1 LGDRIKLIFII
12 TFLFSMGAFAQTPP
26 PFDAKQAQIYFNDA
40 LRLSDK
46 EGGKHWNSKLF
57 GPILF
62 VDYESRNVIANQQDA
77 KGLLRRNGDVFE
89 GKLNAEVEPA
99 NTSVEWSGT
108 LWTMM
113 IWQMI
118 PEDRLIR
125 EKMFAHE
132 MFHRIQNSL
141 KLQPQ
146 DKLNLHLDTLEGRV
160 WLQLEWRA
168 LAAALIEKGEA
179 QSQAVKDAIAFR
191 AYRQKLFS
199 DSAENERSLE
209 IAEGVPEYTG
219 LVTAAPDTASA
230 RWSAVSKLTQPDLTI
245 SFVRSFAYTSGPVYG
260 LLLDQRLPQW
270 RNKLT
275 AKSDLGALLASTV
288 KGPTANANTRS
299 STYGIAAITSA
310 ESDRA
315 AKIETTKS
323 YYRKLLVEG
332 PTLKFPGS
340 EDMRFTFNPS
350 TLISLDGIGAVYP
363 TFHVTGPW
371 GTLIVSNGALR
382 PKNLNQVIVS
392 APKKTGGSRLEGQGW
407 KLELAKGWKVVPSE
421 DPKNFTVI
429 K

>member
-1 LGDRIKLIFII
+1 MKLFFIFTVII
-12 TFLFSMGAFAQTPP
+12 SLVVSAQTTPP
-26 PFDAKQAQIYFNDA
+26 LDSTQAKIYFSEA

-46 EGGKHWNSKLF
+46 ESGKHWNRKLY

-62 VDYESRNVIANQQDA
+62 VDYENRTVIANEQDSN
-77 KGLLRRNGDVFE
+77 GLLRRNGDVFE
-89 GKLNAEVEPA
+89 GKLPAEMEPA

-113 IWQMI
+113 VWQMI
-118 PEDRLIR
+118 PTDRLIR

-146 DKLNLHLDTLEGRV
+146 DKLNLHLDSLEGRV

-168 LAAALIEKGEA
+168 LAAALIEQGAA
-179 QSQAVKDAIAFR
+179 QTQAVKDALAFR
-191 AYRQKLFS
+191 HFRQKLFA

-219 LVTAAPDTASA
+219 LVTAAPETASA
-230 RWSAVSKLTQPDLTI
+230 RWSAVSKLTNPDLTV
-245 SFVRSFAYTSGPVYG
+245 SFVRSFAYTSGPAYG

-275 AKSDLGALLASTV
+275 SQSDLGALLASTV
-288 KGPTANANTRS
+288 KGSPADAKSRS
-299 STYGIAAITSA
+299 LIYGITAINTA

-315 AKIETTKS
+315 AKIETTKNH
-323 YYRKLLVEG
+323 YRKLLVEG

-340 EDMRFTFNPS
+340 EDMRYTFNPS
-350 TLISLDGIGAVYP
+350 NLISLDGIGAVYP

-371 GTLIVSNGALR
+371 GTLVVTDGALR
-382 PKNLNQVIVS
+382 PKNQNQVIVA
-392 APKKTGGSRLEGQGW
+392 APKNTKGAHLEGQGW
-407 KLELAKGWKVVPSE
+407 KLDLAKGWKVIPSE
-421 DPKNFTVI
+421 DSKNFTVV